1 MRTILIVEDNPT
13 MARALEDNFTMKGYR
28 VMTACDGEQALSA
41 ALTDRP
47 DMIILDIM
55 LPKVN
60 GFEVCSRIREK
71 KVDTPIIMLS
81 AKDQDADVI
90 TGLNLG
96 ADDYVTKPFSIKQ
109 LLARVEALLRRTAQ
123 SEPDTYQFG
132 SFNLDVAKQTLTH
145 DGAKVPLSP
154 KEFAVLHLLVK
165 RQGSVL
171 TRDEILSSAFGV
183 TYFVSA
189 KNIDGFIKAIREKIE
204 PDLKKPTFI
213 HTIADIGYKFEPA
226 SPDSYSASRGGPV

>member
-1 MRTILIVEDNPT
+1 MRTVLVVEDNPT
-13 MARALEDNFTMKGYR
+13 MARALEDNFTMKGYQ
-28 VMTACDGEQALSA
+28 VKTACDGEQALSTVLA
-41 ALTDRP
+41 DKP

-109 LLARVEALLRRTAQ
+109 LLARVEALLRRTARP
-123 SEPDTYQFG
+123 EPDTYQFG
-132 SFNLDVAKQTLTH
+132 GFILDTTKQMLTR
-145 DGAKVPLSP
+145 DDAEVSLSP
-154 KEFAVLHLLVK
+154 KEFKVLHLLVK

-171 TRDEILSSAFGV
+171 TRDEILRTAFGV

-204 PDLKKPTFI
+204 PDLNKPTYI
-213 HTIADIGYKFEPA
+213 HTIGDVGYKFEM
-226 SPDSYSASRGGPV
+226 V